1 MQQCCIF
8 TFYCLSY
15 HVKIAFELSLLF
27 ITLDVFCVSYVDLLF
42 NTVELI
48 SEVKVEKRSYDVVK
62 SACQLLQNSISLE
75 VLLPMLLTAE
85 I

>member
-1 MQQCCIF
+1 ML
-8 TFYCLSY
+8 LSLIIY
-15 HVKIAFELSLLF
+15 IKIAFELSLLF